1 MLSKRVELFSES
13 DAWQAGPAEAVA
25 SWEGMLKLAK
35 VTGATLITLGL
46 RVP

>member
-25 SWEGMLKLAK
+25 SWECMLKLAE
-35 VTGATLITLGL
+35 VMGST
-46 RVP
+46 P